1 MHRSIYLIHT
11 AVLHAFFYN
20 TGGVDYTPKMLSF
33 MFATSSQ
40 DQVQCE
46 QMSVAQDGLDEP
58 QEDFRLKLTHNGNAI
73 LPYVHVSIVACKAG
87 GK

>member
-1 MHRSIYLIHT
+1 ML
-11 AVLHAFFYN
+11 FYN

-46 QMSVAQDGLDEP
+46 QMSVAQDGVDEP
-58 QEDFRLKLTHNGNAI
+58 QENFRLELTHNRNYII